1 MFNFILIGSALILLL
16 CFAVFFRD
24 DVKLFVSKH
33 YVHLFSCWKIWDTR
47 DKIEKIDVKIEEI
60 KKKKVTKTDF
70 KLQPVGIEDTYT
82 DKIQKR
88 YDRICKFI
96 DYGIASIS
104 EEKKSFDEFDRLQTG
119 EKIDKLIRMEIQL
132 IRLQLHRLVILMWEQ
147 GLIGSSCQV
156 EERAYTDLTV
166 TVCFLNLKL
175 KVLKERLTIL
185 FFQRPGK
192 RSTLCSHTIDAWKQA
207 S

>member
-96 DYGIASIS
+96 DYGIVSTS

-119 EKIDKLIRMEIQL
+119 ENVDKLIRMELQPDTPPTASVSDIDVGTRIDRL
-132 IRLQLHRLVILMWEQ
+132 ILSGGRKSLHRFDSDSVFSEFETESI
-147 GLIGSSCQV
+147 
-156 EERAYTDLTV
+156 ER
-166 TVCFLNLKL
+166 
-175 KVLKERLTIL
+175 KVDDIVFSKTR
-185 FFQRPGK
+185 QK
-192 RSTLCSHTIDAWKQA
+192 IDAL
-207 S
+207 